1 MVPISNGKTPVK
13 GVHALIFDMDGVLI
27 DSEPLHLLAYQKFL
41 GEFGLTF
48 LEEENHN
55 FLGMKDLDC
64 AKHLVERHK
73 LTFTALEFVERK
85 ERVLHQ
91 LFTEQL
97 KMQPGVLETLENA
110 LKLNIPTVIASS
122 ATMPTIELVVE
133 LTGTRKFFRHLCSGD
148 EVPNGKPAPDVFLL
162 AAERLG
168 VKPSECLVIEDTYNG
183 VCAAKAAG
191 MMCIAIPCQ
200 ATRHQ
205 DFAHADL
212 VLASMEEVK
221 LEELIAPR
229 SLA

>member
-1 MVPISNGKTPVK
+1 MQTGRQTAVQGVK
-13 GVHALIFDMDGVLI
+13 ALVFDMDGVLI
-27 DSEPLHLLAYQKFL
+27 DSEPLHLLAYQRYL
-41 GEFGLTF
+41 ADFGLTF
-48 LEEENHN
+48 LEEDNHQ

-64 AKHLVERHK
+64 AKHLLERHK
-73 LTFTALEFVERK
+73 LEITAVEFVERK

-91 LFTEQL
+91 LFKEQL
-97 KMQPGVLETLENA
+97 QVQPGVHQTLEKA
-110 LKLNIPTVIASS
+110 MELQIPMVVASS

-133 LTGTRKFFRHLCSGD
+133 LTGIRKYFRYLCSGD

-168 VKPSECLVIEDTYNG
+168 EKPSECLVIEDTFNG

-212 VLASMEEVK
+212 VLRSMEEVN
-221 LEELIAPR
+221 LEELQSPR

>member
-1 MVPISNGKTPVK
+1 MSQLSDRKTAVK
-13 GVHALIFDMDGVLI
+13 GVHAIVFDMDGVLI

-41 GEFGLTF
+41 FDFGLTF
-48 LEEENHN
+48 LEKDNQN

-64 AKHLVERHK
+64 AKHLVEHHK
-73 LTFTALEFVERK
+73 LSITAQEFVARK
-85 ERVLHQ
+85 ESVLHQ
-91 LFTEQL
+91 LFLDQL
-97 KMQPGVLETLENA
+97 KMQPGVKQTLENA
-110 LKLNIPTVIASS
+110 HKLNIPAVIASS
-122 ATMPTIELVVE
+122 ATMPTIELVVD
-133 LTGTRKFFRHLCSGD
+133 LTGTRKYFRHLCSGD

-168 VKPSECLVIEDTYNG
+168 VKPSECLVIEDTFNG

>member
-1 MVPISNGKTPVK
+1 MSAISHGKTAVN
-13 GVHALIFDMDGVLI
+13 GVHALVFDMDGVII

-41 GEFGLTF
+41 ADFGLTF
-48 LEEENHN
+48 LEEDNHK

-64 AKHLVERHK
+64 AKYLVERHR
-73 LTFTALEFVERK
+73 LTITALEFVERK
-85 ERVLHQ
+85 ESVLHQ

-97 KMQPGVLETLENA
+97 KMQPGVLQILEKA
-110 LKLNIPTVIASS
+110 LQLNIPAVIASS

-133 LTGTRKFFRHLCSGD
+133 LTGTRKYFRHLCSGD

-162 AAERLG
+162 GAERLG
-168 VKPSECLVIEDTYNG
+168 VEPSECLVIEDTYNG

-212 VLASMEEVK
+212 VLASMEEVN

>member
-1 MVPISNGKTPVK
+1 MQTDRQTAVK
-13 GVHALIFDMDGVLI
+13 GVKALVFDMDGVLI
-27 DSEPLHLLAYQKFL
+27 DSEPLHLIAYQRYL
-41 GEFGLTF
+41 ADFGLTF
-48 LEEENHN
+48 LEEDNHN

-64 AKHLVERHK
+64 AKHLLERHK
-73 LTFTALEFVERK
+73 LEMTAIEFVERK
-85 ERVLHQ
+85 EAVLHQ
-91 LFTEQL
+91 LFKEQL
-97 KMQPGVLETLENA
+97 QVQPGVRQTLQKAFE
-110 LKLNIPTVIASS
+110 LQIPTVIASS

-133 LTGTRKFFRHLCSGD
+133 LTGIRKYFRHLCSGD

-168 VKPSECLVIEDTYNG
+168 EKPSECLVIEDTFNG

-212 VLASMEEVK
+212 VLSSMEEVN
-221 LEELIAPR
+221 LEELVTPR

>member
-1 MVPISNGKTPVK
+1 MSATSQKSGLR
-13 GVHALIFDMDGVLI
+13 GVRAIVFDMDGVLI
-27 DSEPLHLLAYQKFL
+27 DSEPLHLLAYQRFL
-41 GEFGLTF
+41 ADFGLTF
-48 LEEENHN
+48 LEEDNHN
-55 FLGMKDLDC
+55 FLGMKDVDC
-64 AKHLVERHK
+64 AKHLLERHK
-73 LTFTALEFVERK
+73 LDITALEFVAKK
-85 ERVLHQ
+85 EAVLHT
-91 LFTEQL
+91 LFLEQL
-97 KMQPGVLETLENA
+97 KIQPGVLKTLEHA
-110 LKLNIPTVIASS
+110 QRLNIPSAIASS

-133 LTGTRKFFRHLCSGD
+133 ITGTRKYFRHLCSGD

-162 AAERLG
+162 AAERLSA
-168 VKPSECLVIEDTYNG
+168 KPSECLVIEDTFNG

-212 VLASMEEVK
+212 VLNSMDEVD

>member
-1 MVPISNGKTPVK
+1 MQTGRQTAVK
-13 GVHALIFDMDGVLI
+13 GVKALVFDMDGVLI
-27 DSEPLHLLAYQKFL
+27 DSEPLHLIAYQRYL
-41 GEFGLTF
+41 ADFGLTF
-48 LEEENHN
+48 LEEDNHN

-64 AKHLVERHK
+64 AKHLLERHK
-73 LTFTALEFVERK
+73 LDMTAIEFVERK
-85 ERVLHQ
+85 EAVLHQ
-91 LFTEQL
+91 LFKERLQV
-97 KMQPGVLETLENA
+97 QPGVLQTLQKAFE
-110 LKLNIPTVIASS
+110 LQIPAVIASS

-133 LTGTRKFFRHLCSGD
+133 LTGIRKYFRHLCSGD

-162 AAERLG
+162 AAQRLG
-168 VKPSECLVIEDTYNG
+168 EKPSECLVIEDTFNG

-212 VLASMEEVK
+212 VLNSMEEVS
-221 LEELIAPR
+221 LEELVTPR

>member
-1 MVPISNGKTPVK
+1 MPTGRQNAVNGVK
-13 GVHALIFDMDGVLI
+13 ALIFDMDGVLI
-27 DSEPLHLLAYQKFL
+27 DSEPLHLLAYQRYL
-41 GEFGLTF
+41 ADFGLTF
-48 LEEENHN
+48 LEEDNHN

-64 AKHLVERHK
+64 AKHLLKRHK
-73 LTFTALEFVERK
+73 LEMTAIEFVQRK
-85 ERVLHQ
+85 EAVLHQ
-91 LFTEQL
+91 LFKEQL
-97 KMQPGVLETLENA
+97 QVQPGVLQTLEKTSQ
-110 LKLNIPTVIASS
+110 LQIPTAIASS

-133 LTGTRKFFRHLCSGD
+133 LTGTRKYFQYLCSGD

-162 AAERLG
+162 AAQRLG
-168 VKPSECLVIEDTYNG
+168 QNPSECLVIEDTFNG

-212 VLASMEEVK
+212 VLSGMAEVN
-221 LEELIAPR
+221 LVELVAPR

>member
-1 MVPISNGKTPVK
+1 MSAPSAKATALK
-13 GVHALIFDMDGVLI
+13 GVQALVFDMDGVLI

-41 GEFGLTF
+41 QDFGLTF
-48 LEEENHN
+48 LEEDNHK

-73 LTFTALEFVERK
+73 LTITALEFVERK
-85 ERVLHQ
+85 ESVLHQ
-91 LFTEQL
+91 LFVEQL
-97 KMQPGVLETLENA
+97 KVQPGVLQTLENA

-122 ATMPTIELVVE
+122 ATMPTIELVVK
-133 LTGTRKFFRHLCSGD
+133 LTGTAKFFRHLCSGD
-148 EVPNGKPAPDVFLL
+148 EVTNGKPAPDVFLL

-168 VKPSECLVIEDTYNG
+168 VKPSECLVIEDTFNG

-200 ATRHQ
+200 ATKHQ